1 MLPGPVF
8 NFELLSTARR
18 GRFYTIRAFYAIVL
32 LIILWAIHSSWSSVY
47 EGAELPTS
55 MVKWFAL
62 SALGGITFGQE
73 VLVLVLTPAL
83 VAGVIADEKKR
94 KTLHYLMASRLTSS
108 EIVLGKLFVRMLYV
122 GVLLGVSVPVMSLL
136 VMLGGIDPRLV
147 LLSCGATLST
157 AWFLATLS
165 IWVSTIARRP
175 REALFI
181 TYGLEGLWLIVPS
194 LVTRTVAIGRP
205 MIDNAVLKLAEW
217 VGASS
222 PADVFWVVSRGM
234 MFGFL
239 ARWED
244 MVYWMIGL
252 QLAAGVVLAALAA
265 VQLRPIFKRQDGAVS
280 KPRGLRAIL
289 SRRARS
295 HPRLGDR
302 PMLWKELHTTRAR
315 GFARFIG
322 WLLTLILGGFLAYY
336 AVWFGRDAFL
346 EVWQFGYG
354 GRMDWTTVAARGQF
368 YVFLRGV
375 VPLLYLVGIVT
386 GAGAAAAAITSE
398 HEEDAW
404 VSLTA
409 TDLTGREIV
418 LAKLLGS
425 LARARRLW
433 AVLGLLIIA
442 GVGADSLHW
451 LTLPVLA
458 LVLAVFG
465 WFAAALGVWVSIQL
479 RSTWR
484 AQFLTIASLLLANV
498 AGQGIINMLSIRGF
512 APQLWPGFTPYEVGK
527 LVMNTDILQRLS
539 QTSWPHLSRFWDL
552 DDGLGWLTIFS
563 IISLMAYAVLAAILT
578 WDALRRFE
586 IVAGRARRGKLP
598 PSNSKK
604 SAVPISSDVQE
615 PVAVGNGVD
624 RPKSSR
630 IATRRS
636 SW

>member
-32 LIILWAIHSSWSSVY
+32 LIILWAIHSGWVSAY

-83 VAGVIADEKKR
+83 VAGVIADERKR

-136 VMLGGIDPRLV
+136 VMLGGIDPWLV
-147 LLSCGATLST
+147 VMSCGATLST

-165 IWVSTIARRP
+165 VWVSTIARRP

-181 TYGLEGLWLIVPS
+181 TYGLEGLWLVVPS
-194 LVTRTVAIGRP
+194 IVTRTVATGWP
-205 MIDNAVLKLAEW
+205 MIDGAVLKFAEW

-222 PADVFWVVSRGM
+222 PADVFWVVFRGM
-234 MFGFL
+234 MFGSL

-244 MVYWMIGL
+244 MLYWMIGL

-265 VQLRPIFKRQDGAVS
+265 VQLRPIFKRQDDTVR
-280 KPRGLRAIL
+280 KHRGLRAL
-289 SRRARS
+289 LASRRVRS
-295 HPRLGDR
+295 HPRLGDC
-302 PMLWKELHTTRAR
+302 PMLWKELHTSRAR
-315 GFARFIG
+315 GFARFVG
-322 WLLTLILGGFLAYY
+322 WLLTLIAGGFLAYY
-336 AVWFGRDAFL
+336 AVWLGLNAFL

-354 GRMDWTTVAARGQF
+354 GRMDWTTAAERRTF
-368 YVFLRGV
+368 YRFLAMV
-375 VPLLYLVGIVT
+375 VPLIYIVGIVT
-386 GAGAAAAAITSE
+386 VAGAAAAAITSE
-398 HEEDAW
+398 HEEDTW

-409 TDLTGREIV
+409 TDLTGREVV

-458 LVLAVFG
+458 LVLAVYG

-484 AQFLTIASLLLANV
+484 AQFLTIAALLLANV

-539 QTSWPHLSRFWDL
+539 LTDWPRLSRFWDL

-563 IISLMAYAVLAAILT
+563 IISLMAYAVFAAVLT

-586 IVAGRARRGKLP
+586 IVAGRARRAKLSP
-598 PSNSKK
+598 FDTAKPGDRMISK
-604 SAVPISSDVQE
+604 AEE
-615 PVAVGNGVD
+615 PVVAGSV
-624 RPKSSR
+624 
-630 IATRRS
+630 A
-636 SW
+636 

>member
-8 NFELLSTARR
+8 NFELQATARR

-32 LIILWAIHSSWSSVY
+32 LIILWAIHASWSSAY
-47 EGAELPTS
+47 DGAEIPQS
-55 MVKWFAL
+55 MVTWFGV
-62 SALGGITFGQE
+62 SALGGITIGQE
-73 VLVLVLTPAL
+73 ILVLVLTPAL

-94 KTLHYLMASRLTSS
+94 KTLHYLMASQLTSS

-136 VMLGGIDPRLV
+136 VMLGGIDPWLV
-147 LLSCGATLST
+147 VMSCGATLST

-165 IWVSTIARRP
+165 IWVSTMARRP

-181 TYGLEGLWLIVPS
+181 VYGLEGLWLAVPT
-194 LVTRTVAIGRP
+194 LVANTLPTGWP
-205 MIDNAVLKLAEW
+205 MIDGPALKVAEW

-222 PADVFWVVSRGM
+222 PADVMWVVSRGM
-234 MFGFL
+234 VFGST

-244 MVYWMIGL
+244 VVYWMIGL

-265 VQLRPIFKRQDGAVS
+265 VQLRPIFRRQDGAVS
-280 KPRGLRAIL
+280 KPRGLRGIL
-289 SRRARS
+289 AKRRVRS

-302 PMLWKELHTTRAR
+302 PMLWKELHTSRAR
-315 GFARFIG
+315 GFARLVG
-322 WLLTLILGGFLAYY
+322 WLLTLIAGGFLAYY
-336 AVWFGRDAFL
+336 AVRLGRDAFL

-354 GRMDWTTVAARGQF
+354 GRMDWTTATARWQF
-368 YVFLRGV
+368 YWLLVGV
-375 VPLLYLVGIVT
+375 VPLIYLVGTVT
-386 GAGAAAAAITSE
+386 IAGAAAAAITSE
-398 HEEDAW
+398 HEEDTW

-425 LARARRLW
+425 LGRARRLW

-442 GVGADSLHW
+442 GVAANSLHW
-451 LTLPVLA
+451 LTLPVL
-458 LVLAVFG
+458 VLALTVYA
-465 WFAAALGVWVSIQL
+465 WFAAALGLWISIQL

-484 AQFLTIASLLLANV
+484 AQFLTIASMLLVNV
-498 AGQGIINMLSIRGF
+498 AGQGIINMMSIRGY

-527 LVMNTDILQRLS
+527 LVLNAQILERLS
-539 QTSWPHLSRFWDL
+539 QTTWPRLWRFWDL

-563 IISLMAYAVLAAILT
+563 IISLIAYAVLAAFLT

-586 IVAGRARRGKLP
+586 IVAGRARRAELAPWDPAKPGDR
-598 PSNSKK
+598 
-604 SAVPISSDVQE
+604 ISSKAEE
-615 PVAVGNGVD
+615 PVVAGSLV
-624 RPKSSR
+624 
-630 IATRRS
+630 
-636 SW
+636 